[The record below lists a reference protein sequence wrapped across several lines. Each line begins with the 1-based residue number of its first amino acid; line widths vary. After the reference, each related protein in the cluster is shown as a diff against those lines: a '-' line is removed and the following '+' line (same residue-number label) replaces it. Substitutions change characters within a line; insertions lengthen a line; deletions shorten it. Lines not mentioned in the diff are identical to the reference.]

1 MKLKLLLL
9 ILSCMGC
16 WNINSQTNFNKQ
28 WALGFQVISRS
39 DFNTTPVTNSWWV
52 DTFYYG
58 LHIGSS
64 GICDS
69 SGQLAFTCNGCMV
82 FDKNMQIMEGGDT
95 VSGSEFAEYMF
106 GFSTAAQT
114 SIILPFPGRKY
125 KIIIGCA
132 SDYEVL
138 YRWPSVRVAFDE
150 LSYSEVDM
158 NLNGGLGKVTKSHQ
172 VFYLD
177 TTAKGLSKTQM
188 GACRHANGKD
198 WWVLKQAQD
207 TNLVLTFLVTADTI
221 ELKHIQGFS
230 SPHFMY
236 IDNSGQSTFSE
247 DGSKYVSGC
256 RISEGQQFFLAD
268 FDRCTGLLYNPQS
281 IHFPDTAGT
290 YGKMPDNL
298 IDSMLQSVAFSP
310 NGRFIYRAGACNIY
324 QYDLQDQTWY
334 HVAKMDT
341 TAYEFGIYSTLQ
353 LGADGKLYVGNWSG
367 LFNQIS
373 VIEYPN
379 VKGAACGWCPKCMVY
394 PSTCCVTTPPYM
406 PNYDLGA
413 ETCWPLSASP
423 SPSEGGELLVV
434 YPNPAST
441 SITMSS
447 EALQGKLVKVSFYNM
462 LGQEL
467 MSNECHFVQQN
478 YTLNIQQLPRGVYLL
493 NVGEW
498 VRRVVVE

>member
-1 MKLKLLLL
+1 MRRLLAIYIWFCIGSIGAL
-9 ILSCMGC
+9 G
-16 WNINSQTNFNKQ
+16 QTNFNKQ
-28 WALGFQVISRS
+28 WALGFQVIFRS

-69 SGQLAFTCNGCMV
+69 SGQLAFACNGCMV
-82 FDKNMQIMEGGDT
+82 FDKNMHIMDGGDT
-95 VSGSEFAEYMF
+95 VSGKEFVKYMF

-138 YRWPSVRVAFDE
+138 HRWPSVRVAFDE

-177 TTAKGLSKTQM
+177 TTTKGLSKTQM

-221 ELKHIQGFS
+221 ELKHVQGFS

-268 FDRCTGLLYNPQS
+268 FDRCTGLLSNPQS

-290 YGKMPDNL
+290 YGKM
-298 IDSMLQSVAFSP
+298 Q
-310 NGRFIYRAGACNIY
+310 
-324 QYDLQDQTWY
+324 
-334 HVAKMDT
+334 
-341 TAYEFGIYSTLQ
+341 
-353 LGADGKLYVGNWSG
+353 
-367 LFNQIS
+367 
-373 VIEYPN
+373 
-379 VKGAACGWCPKCMVY
+379 
-394 PSTCCVTTPPYM
+394 
-406 PNYDLGA
+406 
-413 ETCWPLSASP
+413 
-423 SPSEGGELLVV
+423 
-434 YPNPAST
+434 
-441 SITMSS
+441 
-447 EALQGKLVKVSFYNM
+447 
-462 LGQEL
+462 
-467 MSNECHFVQQN
+467 
-478 YTLNIQQLPRGVYLL
+478 
-493 NVGEW
+493 
-498 VRRVVVE
+498 